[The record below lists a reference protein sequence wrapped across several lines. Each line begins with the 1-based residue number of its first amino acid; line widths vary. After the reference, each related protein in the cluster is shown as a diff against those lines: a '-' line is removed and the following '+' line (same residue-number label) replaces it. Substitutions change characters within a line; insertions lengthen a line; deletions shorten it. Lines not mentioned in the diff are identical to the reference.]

1 MNKFNE
7 NLLEKSFI
15 LNIDL
20 LKIPSRID
28 DAKNVKEN
36 FMIFGKLTNDS

>member
-1 MNKFNE
+1 MKKFNE
-7 NLLEKSFI
+7 ILLEKSSI

-20 LKIPSRID
+20 LKIPSKID

-36 FMIFGKLTNDS
+36 FYDFWKIDQ

>member
-1 MNKFNE
+1 
-7 NLLEKSFI
+7 LLEKSSI

-20 LKIPSRID
+20 LKIPSKID

-36 FMIFGKLTNDS
+36 FMILGKIDQMTRKKI